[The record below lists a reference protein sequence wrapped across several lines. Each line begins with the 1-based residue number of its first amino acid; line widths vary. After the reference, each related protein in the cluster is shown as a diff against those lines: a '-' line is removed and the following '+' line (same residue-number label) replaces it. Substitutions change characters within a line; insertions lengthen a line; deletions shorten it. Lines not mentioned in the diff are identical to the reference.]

1 MSGLVQALSVLGLDH
16 GDHGSGHE
24 VMKSN
29 GEHLMP
35 SSMNLKKIV
44 GAVAQR
50 PRSPQRRPMSDLIL
64 ALTALGY
71 TLVGAHWL
79 TCRRR

>member
-1 MSGLVQALSVLGLDH
+1 
-16 GDHGSGHE
+16 
-24 VMKSN
+24 
-29 GEHLMP
+29 
-35 SSMNLKKIV
+35 
-44 GAVAQR
+44 
-50 PRSPQRRPMSDLIL
+50 MSDLII